1 MRKFR
6 FLILAFTL
14 FVSAFT
20 TLSAQEESQTKPNV
34 FMDYFNCPS
43 NISAEYANVLR
54 NFLIQAIAETNRVNL
69 IDVDT
74 NEALLAEKHRR
85 EQGDLSAGSD
95 ADRLK
100 VMTQEG
106 ANFLIQGTVDN
117 LSITENTLDSGS
129 KYYNAVITFTLKV
142 ISPND
147 GKLINSSTFKVGD
160 SIFDMVSGDT
170 PDEAIVNTCRKSS
183 GKIRKF
189 VDKNFHVYGKILEVG
204 EVKKDEV
211 KTLYVSV
218 GSAVGVVK
226 GDQFEVKKVRK
237 IAGRVSAS
245 VIGKIEI
252 EAVEGDDISL
262 AKVKKEG
269 KAIKAAIDADET
281 LIIVSV
287 PKGGGIVGAVKDN
300 I

>member
-14 FVSAFT
+14 FVSAFAT
-20 TLSAQEESQTKPNV
+20 VSAQEETQTKPNV

-43 NISAEYANVLR
+43 NVKAEYANVLR

-85 EQGDLSAGSD
+85 EQEGVSAGAD

-117 LSITENTLDSGS
+117 LSITEKKLDSGS

-142 ISPND
+142 INPND
-147 GKLINSSTFKVGD
+147 GKLLNSSTFKVGD
-160 SIFDMVSGDT
+160 SIFDPDGDT
-170 PDEAIVNTCRKSS
+170 PDQAIVNTCRTSS

-189 VDKNFHVYGKILEVG
+189 VDQNFHVYGKILEVG

-237 IAGRVSAS
+237 IAGRVSAA
-245 VIGKIEI
+245 VIGRIEI

-269 KAIKAAIDADET
+269 KAIKAAIDADES

-287 PKGGGIVGAVKDN
+287 PKGGGIMGTVKDN